1 MFCRLSK
8 ARREALLLHE
18 EREKLVRHIEDLQC
32 LEAQTMVNDELQ
44 DYGKRP
50 F

>member
-18 EREKLVRHIEDLQC
+18 EREKLVRHIEDLQV
-32 LEAQTMVNDELQ
+32 LDGQTMVNEAFPPYRKL
-44 DYGKRP
+44 P